1 VDTTQWYNQN
11 LPQTLQ
17 VSQMLLYLNGI
28 TLLLFGLLSGGLA
41 LITLVFIIGEVAAA
55 YGIAHTKKSGYRLGV
70 IFAAFALAFLL
81 VVFPLLV
88 THFAISISY
97 LLNLMFAIALLAA
110 LLHPQSREYQKTW
123 FD

>member
-1 VDTTQWYNQN
+1 MDTTQWYNQN

-41 LITLVFIIGEVAAA
+41 LISLLFIVGEVVAA
-55 YGIAHTKKSGYRLGV
+55 YGIAHTKKSGYRLG
-70 IFAAFALAFLL
+70 IFFSVVALGFLL
-81 VVFPLLV
+81 VVFPFLL
-88 THFAISISY
+88 THFSIGISY
-97 LLNLMFAIALLAA
+97 ILNVMFAIALVAA
-110 LLHPQSREYQKTW
+110 LLHPQSREYQKVW